1 MPISSQSK
9 SSRLL
14 TLILCFAI
22 SSTSLA
28 QVLTREDSLNANLI
42 ATDRTTV
49 ISGYGEA
56 RVQRNNRYQTAT
68 ADLTRN
74 VLFVGHKFSNT
85 ISFFSEMELEHGF
98 VAAGEEGQGSQ
109 AELSME
115 QLFLKFNITPNHYFT
130 AGLFIPRMGI
140 INENHLPTTFNGN
153 DRPFVEQLVL
163 PSTWREIGIGFY
175 GISNKIAGLNYSFSI
190 VNGLNS
196 ANFAMGTGI
205 RDGRGLGNQ
214 ANASN
219 IAVHAAALKYSG
231 NWRIQGSYYF
241 GGSAGLTKREA
252 DSLQLSY
259 GSFGTPVQLGEV
271 NVQYLNKGLT
281 FKTLATWIN
290 VIDAQQINRAYASNT
305 PEQMAGAYAEVGY
318 NILSKNAKY
327 TDKNLTLFARYEWMD
342 MDMKVASNGIENDE
356 LNKQFLIAGISY
368 HPVRGVVIKADFVQ
382 AITGQRNDALVV
394 TPFPNALPFYTHNSF
409 MNLGVG
415 YSF

>member
-1 MPISSQSK
+1 MQVTPSQLIARLSAFIILISLSNFVVGQ
-9 SSRLL
+9 
-14 TLILCFAI
+14 II
-22 SSTSLA
+22 
-28 QVLTREDSLNANLI
+28 TREDSLNANLI
-42 ATDRTTV
+42 AKDRTTV

-56 RVQRNNRYQTAT
+56 RVQYDLRYQTGE

-74 VLFVGHKFSNT
+74 VLFLGHKFSNK

-98 VAAGEEGQGSQ
+98 VATNGEENSQ

-175 GISNKIAGLNYSFSI
+175 GTSSRIQGFNYSFS
-190 VNGLNS
+190 VLNGLNS
-196 ANFAMGTGI
+196 SKFAMGQGI
-205 RDGRGLGNQ
+205 REGRGLGNK
-214 ANASN
+214 ATASN
-219 IAVHAAALKYSG
+219 IAVHAAALQYIG

-259 GSFGTPVQLGEV
+259 GAFGSPVQLGEI
-271 NVQYLNKGLT
+271 NVQYLTRAFT
-281 FKTLATWIN
+281 FKALGTWVN
-290 VIDAQQINRAYASNT
+290 VFDAREINRAYAQNVA
-305 PEQMAGAYAEVGY
+305 EQMAGAYAEAGY
-318 NILSKNAKY
+318 NILHFFPKHAAR
-327 TDKNLTLFARYEWMD
+327 TLTVFARYEWMD
-342 MDMKVASNGIENDE
+342 LDMKIASNGIENDE
-356 LNKQFLIAGISY
+356 YNKQFLIAGLSY
-368 HPVRGVVIKADFVQ
+368 HPVNGVVIKADYVHRT
-382 AITGQRNDALVV
+382 TGERNEALIV
-394 TPFPNALPFYTHNSF
+394 TPFPNALPFFTTNDF
-409 MNLGVG
+409 INVGVG

>member
-1 MPISSQSK
+1 MSFCKTSK
-9 SSRLL
+9 SSALIALIILL
-14 TLILCFAI
+14 L
-22 SSTSLA
+22 SLTEINA

-56 RVQRNNRYQTAT
+56 RYQRDLRYQTAQ

-74 VLFVGHKFSNT
+74 VLFLGHKFSNS
-85 ISFFSEMELEHGF
+85 ISFFSEMELEHAF
-98 VAAGEEGQGSQ
+98 VAAGEEGQSSH

-115 QLFLKFNITPNHYFT
+115 QLFLKFNITPNHYIT

-175 GISNKIAGLNYSFSI
+175 GISSRINGLNYSFS
-190 VNGLNS
+190 VMNGLNS
-196 ANFAMGTGI
+196 ANFEMGTGI

-214 ANASN
+214 ATASN
-219 IAVHAAALKYSG
+219 IALHASALKYAG

-259 GSFGTPVQLGEV
+259 GSFGTPVQLGEI
-271 NVQYLNKGLT
+271 NIQYLNKGLT
-281 FKTLATWIN
+281 FKSLATWVN

-305 PEQMAGAYAEVGY
+305 PEQMAGAYAEIGY
-318 NILSKNAKY
+318 NIFNKIFKY
-327 TDKNLTLFARYEWMD
+327 ANKNLTLFARYEVMD

-356 LNKQFLIAGISY
+356 LNKQFIIAGLSF
-368 HPVRGVVIKADFVQ
+368 HPVRGVVIKADYVQ

-409 MNLGVG
+409 VNLGIG